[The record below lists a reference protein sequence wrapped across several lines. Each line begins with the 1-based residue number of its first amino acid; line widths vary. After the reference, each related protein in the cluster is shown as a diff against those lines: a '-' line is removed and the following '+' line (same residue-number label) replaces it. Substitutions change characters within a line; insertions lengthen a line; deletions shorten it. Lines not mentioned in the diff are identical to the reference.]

1 MGQLLHKRATT
12 THRLRAEIQASLE
25 SAPVLAERY
34 NVNIKT
40 IYKWRKRDT
49 VEDDRMG
56 SKTLNT
62 VLSEQDESVIRQFRK
77 STGLPLDDC
86 LISLQPLIP
95 KLTRSNLYRCLKRH
109 GLATLPKADPEKREK
124 KPFKS
129 YPIGY
134 VHIDISQV
142 QIGKKKFYLFVA
154 IERLCKFSYVELHE
168 VQSAENAVGFLER
181 LVEACPFKI
190 HTILTDNG
198 TQFTYAALANH
209 LKPKRRRHPFDRLCY
224 HLDIRHRLTEFRH
237 PWTNGQVEKFNDT
250 LKKAT
255 TKTYHYETVEELKN
269 HLYDF
274 VMAYNYNRKLKS
286 LKFKTP
292 YEKIGECYQKDP
304 ALFRKNPNHYLVG
317 LNR

>member
-1 MGQLLHKRATT
+1 MGQLLHQRATT
-12 THRLRAEIQASLE
+12 THRIRAEIQASQE
-25 SAPVLAERY
+25 SAPVLAKRH

-40 IYKWRKRDT
+40 IYKWKKRDT
-49 VEDDRMG
+49 VQDDQMG
-56 SKTLNT
+56 SKTVNT
-62 VLSEQDESVIRQFRK
+62 VLTEQEEAVICQFRK
-77 STGLPLDDC
+77 STGFALDDC

-109 GLATLPKADPEKREK
+109 GLEVLPKDDTAKREK

-142 QIGKKKFYLFVA
+142 QIGRQKFYLFVA
-154 IERLCKFSYVELHE
+154 IERLCKFATVELHE

-209 LKPKRRRHPFDRLCY
+209 LKPKRRRHPFDQLCY
-224 HLDIRHRLTEFRH
+224 QQDIRHRLTQFRH

-250 LKKAT
+250 LKNAT
-255 TKTYHYETVEELKN
+255 TKTYHYENVTQLKC

-286 LKFKTP
+286 LTFKTP
-292 YEKIGECYQKDP
+292 YEKIEECYKKDP
-304 ALFRKNPNHYLVG
+304 TLFKKNPHHYLVG
-317 LNR
+317 LNS